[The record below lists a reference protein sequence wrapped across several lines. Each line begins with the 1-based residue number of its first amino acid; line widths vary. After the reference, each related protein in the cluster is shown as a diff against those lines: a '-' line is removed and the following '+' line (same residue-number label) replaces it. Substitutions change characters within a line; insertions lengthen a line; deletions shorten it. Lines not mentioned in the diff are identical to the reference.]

1 MKRKHILIASV
12 ALMATSFLES
22 CSDEFLQD
30 KKNYDYASPQ
40 DAYNNYSGALA
51 RVNDIYKFIMPDVKG
66 APSFQYNS
74 TGDSDAQSQSTEEY
88 SGFGAFV
95 DPRTPLT
102 YQTGNNPVPDYFH
115 GSSGNIQT
123 MTYGII
129 RNCNDAI
136 EGIEGS
142 TLSQEQKNELL
153 GQLYFLRAWRYY
165 NLLKWYEIGR
175 AHV

>member
-66 APSFQYNS
+66 APSFQYTRMRS
-74 TGDSDAQSQSTEEY
+74 
-88 SGFGAFV
+88 
-95 DPRTPLT
+95 
-102 YQTGNNPVPDYFH
+102 
-115 GSSGNIQT
+115 
-123 MTYGII
+123 
-129 RNCNDAI
+129 
-136 EGIEGS
+136 
-142 TLSQEQKNELL
+142 LSRRKNTVVL
-153 GQLYFLRAWRYY
+153 GLSLILVR
-165 NLLKWYEIGR
+165 
-175 AHV
+175 H

>member
-1 MKRKHILIASV
+1 MKKKYILILSV
-12 ALMATSFLES
+12 ALMATSLLES

-51 RVNDIYKFIMPDVKG
+51 RVNDIYKFVMPDVKG

-88 SGFGAFV
+88 SGFGTFV
-95 DPRTPLT
+95 DPRAPLT
-102 YQTGNNPVPDYFH
+102 YQAGNNPVPDYFH

-129 RNCNDAI
+129 
-136 EGIEGS
+136 
-142 TLSQEQKNELL
+142 
-153 GQLYFLRAWRYY
+153 
-165 NLLKWYEIGR
+165 
-175 AHV
+175 

>member
-74 TGDSDAQSQSTEEY
+74 TGD
-88 SGFGAFV
+88 
-95 DPRTPLT
+95 
-102 YQTGNNPVPDYFH
+102 
-115 GSSGNIQT
+115 
-123 MTYGII
+123 
-129 RNCNDAI
+129 
-136 EGIEGS
+136 
-142 TLSQEQKNELL
+142 
-153 GQLYFLRAWRYY
+153 
-165 NLLKWYEIGR
+165 
-175 AHV
+175 

>member
-66 APSFQYNS
+66 ARVTRMRS
-74 TGDSDAQSQSTEEY
+74 
-88 SGFGAFV
+88 
-95 DPRTPLT
+95 
-102 YQTGNNPVPDYFH
+102 
-115 GSSGNIQT
+115 
-123 MTYGII
+123 
-129 RNCNDAI
+129 
-136 EGIEGS
+136 
-142 TLSQEQKNELL
+142 LSRRKNTVVL
-153 GQLYFLRAWRYY
+153 GLSLILVR
-165 NLLKWYEIGR
+165 
-175 AHV
+175 H